1 MGIESYC
8 NLFGWEIFPK
18 WSFNL
23 SERCKKSCFDQSIS
37 TLWCHFLSTIEISC
51 CKYANLNHFLLSDY
65 YQFRSIRQQPAWYF
79 GQTFITDE
87 ARTKVF
93 ESVDLLN
100 TFLQGKKYITGSDE
114 PTLADISLFSTVVNL
129 FVCLMTDQWSL
140 GFINFNEFLIFI
152 GLATWR
158 WFEQISKHCSMVWK
172 MQKNAWKWREYTR
185 C

>member
-1 MGIESYC
+1 MGIKSNC

-51 CKYANLNHFLLSDY
+51 CKYTNLNHVLLSDY

-114 PTLADISLFSTVVNL
+114 PTLADISLFSTIVNL
-129 FVCLMTDQWSL
+129 FVS
-140 GFINFNEFLIFI
+140 
-152 GLATWR
+152 
-158 WFEQISKHCSMVWK
+158 
-172 MQKNAWKWREYTR
+172 
-185 C
+185 